1 MLVFASSDKG
11 GTGRSVTSCN
21 IAFHLAQ
28 RLDVAYLDFDF
39 GSPTSG
45 AIFEIPKAER
55 GVERDGLHTYFTDHI
70 ADPRRLDVWRTTSRS
85 DLRGGNVRA
94 GRLVLFPGDRGG
106 AEFGTSADFD
116 QRCVELFT
124 RLDSEFD
131 VVVVDLSG
139 GRSTALTMA
148 LMATAQATMRGV
160 TARWLVFHRWTH
172 QHIVA
177 ANGLVYGDRGL
188 LWVGEGVGHDRQALE
203 DAIRFVRVAVP
214 NLQDKN
220 VGQNPAQATWLL
232 ACDSGLRKLAA
243 DHGLGPTRVLG
254 TTPVE
259 PVLQWREQII
269 AESDVS
275 SKIANG
281 ATVEAF
287 KELSVRLTDDAVWEG
302 V

>member
-1 MLVFASSDKG
+1 VLVFASSDKG

-55 GVERDGLHTYFTDHI
+55 GVDRDGLHTYFTHHA
-70 ADPRRLDVWRTTSRS
+70 ADPRSLDVWRTTSRS
-85 DLRGGNVRA
+85 ELRGANVRA
-94 GRLVLFPGDRGG
+94 GRLAFFPGDRGG
-106 AEFGTSADFD
+106 AEFGTSPDLGL
-116 QRCVELFT
+116 RCAELFT

-131 VVVVDLSG
+131 VVVVDLSA

-148 LMATAQATMRGV
+148 LMATAHETMRGV
-160 TARWLVFHRWTH
+160 TTRWLVFHRWTH

-188 LWVGEGVGHDRQALE
+188 LAVGQSVGHDPDALL

-214 NLQDKN
+214 DLKEH
-220 VGQNPAQATWLL
+220 NPAQTAAQATWLH
-232 ACDSGLRKLAA
+232 ACDEELRKLAV
-243 DHGLGPTRVLG
+243 DNRLGRSRVLG

-281 ATVEAF
+281 TTVHAF
-287 KELSVRLTDDAVWEG
+287 KELSARLTDNAVWEG
-302 V
+302 M

>member
-45 AIFEIPKAER
+45 AIFEIPRAER
-55 GVERDGLHTYFTDHI
+55 GVEREGLHTYFTDGI
-70 ADPRRLDVWRTTSRS
+70 TDPRRLDVWRQTTRQ
-85 DLRGGNVRA
+85 DLRGSNVRA
-94 GRLVLFPGDRGG
+94 GRLAFFPGDKGG
-106 AEFGTSADFD
+106 AEFGTTREIQ

-131 VVVVDLSG
+131 VVVVDLSA
-139 GRSTALTMA
+139 GRSAALTMA
-148 LMATAQATMRGV
+148 LMATAQPSMRGV

-188 LWVGEGVGHDRQALE
+188 LAVGKSAGHDQDTLL

-214 NLQDKN
+214 NLREHN
-220 VGQNPAQATWLL
+220 PGQTAAQATWLH
-232 ACDSGLRKLAA
+232 ACDEELRKLAV
-243 DHGLGPTRVLG
+243 DNRLGRSRILG

-275 SKIANG
+275 AKIANAG
-281 ATVEAF
+281 TVKSF
-287 KELSVRLTDDAVWEG
+287 RELSVRLTDDAVWEG
-302 V
+302 M

>member
-21 IAFHLAQ
+21 VAFHLAQ
-28 RLDVAYLDFDF
+28 GLDVAYLDFDF

-45 AIFEIPKAER
+45 AIFEIPKAVR
-55 GVERDGLHTYFTDHI
+55 GVDRDGLHTYFTDNV
-70 ADPRRLDVWRTTSRS
+70 ADPRRLDVWRATSRTE
-85 DLRGGNVRA
+85 LRGGNIRA
-94 GRLVLFPGDRGG
+94 GRLVFFPGDRGG
-106 AEFGTSADFD
+106 AEFGTSPDLD
-116 QRCVELFT
+116 QRCVELLT

-131 VVVVDLSG
+131 VVVVDLSA
-139 GRSTALTMA
+139 GRSAALAMA
-148 LMATAQATMRGV
+148 LKATAQPSMAGITV
-160 TARWLVFHRWTH
+160 RWLVFHRWTH

-177 ANGLVYGDRGL
+177 ANGLVHGDRGL
-188 LWVGEGVGHDRQALE
+188 LSVGESVGHDRQELE
-203 DAIRFVRVAVP
+203 EAIRFVRVAVP

-220 VGQNPAQATWLL
+220 SGQNPAQATWLL

-275 SKIANG
+275 SKIANES
-281 ATVEAF
+281 TVDAF
-287 KELSVRLTDDAVWEG
+287 KELSSRLTDDAVWGEE
-302 V
+302 

>member
-1 MLVFASSDKG
+1 VLVFASSDKG

-21 IAFHLAQ
+21 IAFQLAQ

-55 GVERDGLHTYFTDHI
+55 GVERDGLHTYFAHHT
-70 ADPRRLDVWRTTSRS
+70 ADPRSLDVWRTTSRS

-94 GRLVLFPGDRGG
+94 GRLVFFPGDRGG
-106 AEFGTSADFD
+106 AEFGTSRDID
-116 QRCVELFT
+116 LRCVELFT

-131 VVVVDLSG
+131 VVVVDLSA

-148 LMATAQATMRGV
+148 LVATAQETMRGV
-160 TARWLVFHRWTH
+160 IARWLVFHRWTH

-188 LWVGEGVGHDRQALE
+188 LAVGESFGHDPDALL

-214 NLQDKN
+214 NLEEHN
-220 VGQNPAQATWLL
+220 PGQTAAQSTWLH
-232 ACDSGLRKLAA
+232 ACDEELRKLAF
-243 DHGLGPTRVLG
+243 DNKLGRSRVLG
-254 TTPVE
+254 KTPVE
-259 PVLQWREQII
+259 PVLEWREQVIT
-269 AESDVS
+269 ESDVS
-275 SKIANG
+275 SKIANP
-281 ATVEAF
+281 ATVKAF
-287 KELSVRLTDDAVWEG
+287 KKLAARLTDHAVWEG
-302 V
+302 M

>member
-28 RLDVAYLDFDF
+28 RSHVAYLDFDF

-45 AIFEIPKAER
+45 AVFEIPRAER
-55 GVERDGLHTYFTDHI
+55 GVEHDGLHSYFTDGI
-70 ADPRRLDVWRTTSRS
+70 SEPRGIDVWHHTSRA
-85 DLRGGNVRA
+85 DLRGANARS

-106 AEFGTSADFD
+106 AEFATSDEIE

-131 VVVVDLSG
+131 VCVVDLSA
-139 GRSTALTMA
+139 GRSHALTMA
-148 LMATAQATMRGV
+148 LIATAHPALRAI
-160 TARWLVFHRWTH
+160 TARWLVFHRWTR

-188 LWVGEGVGHDRQALE
+188 LSVGRSAGHDPEALL
-203 DAIRFVRVAVP
+203 DATRFVRVAVP
-214 NLQDKN
+214 NLKEYN
-220 VGQNPAQATWLL
+220 PGQTAAQATWLH
-232 ACDSGLRKLAA
+232 ACDEELRKLAV
-243 DHGLGPTRVLG
+243 DNKLGRSRILG

-259 PVLQWREQII
+259 PVLQWREQLI

-275 SKIANG
+275 ARIANPG
-281 ATVEAF
+281 TVEAF
-287 KELSVRLTDDAVWEG
+287 RDLATRLTDDAVWEG
-302 V
+302 M